1 MKKRLSRSAQSVKL
15 PGFASLLRQWTKA
28 ACAVVAGVLLCSL
41 AAAQTKLQPLV
52 WATFENPATT
62 AQGGNVNGFSYSEKP
77 GDVVIA
83 PLNVITGMLFVR
95 GNFVAK
101 NASAWSG
108 VGVSIEAANGQLV
121 NVSGYKTLSIRLS
134 ALNATKLRLRLN
146 GPEEKTKSN
155 GCYPIFTQFV
165 NTEERKYEI
174 PLSKFASEAYCGN
187 NAVDLTKLLQNLSA
201 IEVADT
207 NDPVRAR
214 SAQFTVASI
223 TLLP

>member
-1 MKKRLSRSAQSVKL
+1 MKNRFSRSAQSVTQ
-15 PGFASLLRQWTKA
+15 PSFASLLRQWIKA
-28 ACAVVAGVLLCSL
+28 ACALVTGVLLYSV

-52 WATFENPATT
+52 WATFENAATT

-77 GDVVIA
+77 GDVITA

-95 GNFVAK
+95 GSFVAK

-121 NVSGYKTLSIRLS
+121 NATGYKTLSIRLS
-134 ALNATKLRLRLN
+134 ALNATKLRLRLS
-146 GPEEKTKSN
+146 GAEEKTKSN
-155 GCYPIFTQFV
+155 GCYPVFTQFV
-165 NTEERKYEI
+165 NAEERKYEI

-187 NAVDLTKLLQNLSA
+187 NAVDLTKTLQNLSA

-207 NDPVRAR
+207 NDPVKAR